1 MTRGQGDSPHKTF
14 ETRSRAV
21 LGDLLAGV
29 SQADAAANNGL
40 SERTVKRWLAKGRAD
55 PDGQYGEF
63 AELVDRAHIDREL
76 PPDDERPIDEEELL
90 LLVSRLGRKGNVRAL
105 ALARDILAE
114 RGAWQEPDPFA
125 KFDPPN
131 WSPRGST
138 QRR

>member
-1 MTRGQGDSPHKTF
+1 MNPGQPDSPHKTF
-14 ETRSRAV
+14 EASSRAV

-29 SQADAAANNGL
+29 SEADVAVNHGL
-40 SERTVKRWLAKGRAD
+40 SERTIKRWLAKGRAN
-55 PDGQYGEF
+55 PDGPYGEF

-114 RGAWQEPDPFA
+114 RGPWGEPDPFA
-125 KFDPPN
+125 DFDPPITN
-131 WSPRGST
+131 G
-138 QRR
+138 